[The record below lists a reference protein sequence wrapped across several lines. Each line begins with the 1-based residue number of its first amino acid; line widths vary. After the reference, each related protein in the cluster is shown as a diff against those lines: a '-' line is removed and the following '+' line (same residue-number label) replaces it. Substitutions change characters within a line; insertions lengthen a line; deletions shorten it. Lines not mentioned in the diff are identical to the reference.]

1 MNLFA
6 QPRRTFPWIWS
17 PWEDQP
23 LKKRSLFTTRA
34 RRTLALL
41 GILIMLVVLPARVGA
56 SSGQDLSELL
66 VMMGRLSELYGD
78 SALNF
83 TCVERITQ
91 TRFRSLD
98 RIGERASHTFDYFY
112 VFNTVEEAAAS
123 GGTVRAGLR
132 DYRTEPGVAV
142 DGEAGRIS
150 PAELGLA
157 FLSRAYSWIFVFG
170 VEASP
175 NYVFIQE
182 PDGTALGRPSYVIG
196 FEPRLP
202 VRMGLN
208 DWSGRAWIDKE
219 TMQLLRVEAVTSAEY
234 LASVGQRAANR
245 TEGGLNVATADDL
258 YGFTH
263 AEVEFAEQKNGLR
276 FPSRSMLTG
285 TLIRLDEKEPGSYR
299 QATRELLE
307 RGIKMNKTYRVEQ
320 AYRDYRFFSV
330 RTEAEVRQH
339 LRDQGSP

>member
-1 MNLFA
+1 M
-6 QPRRTFPWIWS
+6 
-17 PWEDQP
+17 
-23 LKKRSLFTTRA
+23 KKRPGVTTRA
-34 RRTLALL
+34 RTIIGLL
-41 GILIMLVVLPARVGA
+41 GILITLTALTTLPVRARA
-56 SSGQDLSELL
+56 ATGQELGELL
-66 VMMGRLSELYGD
+66 ATLGRLSELYGD

-91 TRFRSLD
+91 TRFLSLD

-112 VFNTVEEAAAS
+112 VFNTVEAASES
-123 GGTVRAGLR
+123 GGTLRAGLR
-132 DYRTEPGVAV
+132 DYRTEPGVAAE
-142 DGEAGRIS
+142 GEAGRIN

-157 FLSRAYSWIFVFG
+157 YLSRSYSWIFVFG
-170 VEASP
+170 LEASP

-182 PDGTALGRPSYVIG
+182 PDDTALGRPAHVIG

-202 VRMGLN
+202 IRMGLN

-234 LASVGQRAANR
+234 LESSGQRAANR
-245 TEGGLNVATADDL
+245 TEGGVNVATASDL

-263 AEVEFAEQKNGLR
+263 AEVDFGEEKNGLR

-285 TLIRLDEKEPGSYR
+285 TLIRVDGEDSGSYR
-299 QATRELLE
+299 QATRKLLE
-307 RGIKMNKTYRVEQ
+307 RGIKMNKTFRVEQ

-330 RTEAEVRQH
+330 RTEAEVQQR